1 MLSLCID
8 IITIGVIAYN
18 IQQKKELTSL
28 SLHFNYMHSEMHRHF
43 CDFANMHVRM
53 LQISP
58 MSLANYSDDLSWEFR
73 RLSNFAR
80 AFTLPCNDVKVKHL
94 PKWVSSLDKRNFILT
109 QVSICRI
116 VLEKMYLALRLS
128 SFNPVTRVFSFVSQ
142 DQSTATTTRG
152 VKLHLAC
159 QFAKENGIIGKTT
172 QHKYHCRGMEI
183 VPW

>member
-1 MLSLCID
+1 
-8 IITIGVIAYN
+8 
-18 IQQKKELTSL
+18 
-28 SLHFNYMHSEMHRHF
+28 
-43 CDFANMHVRM
+43 
-53 LQISP
+53 
-58 MSLANYSDDLSWEFR
+58 MSLANYSDDLSREFR

-80 AFTLPCNDVKVKHL
+80 AFTLPWDDVKVKHL

-128 SFNPVTRVFSFVSQ
+128 SFNPVTRVFSFVPQ

-159 QFAKENGIIGKTT
+159 QFAKENGIIGKQCNTSTT
-172 QHKYHCRGMEI
+172 AGVWKSYLDNVGEDFFDLTKLLTDTFVHYLQ
-183 VPW
+183 